1 MTGYSNNH
9 QKSDQP
15 CSTAKPEEPL
25 TTRLKNLFCT
35 VTTVVFCDEVSR
47 GHSSINGT
55 GLLN

>member
-9 QKSDQP
+9 KKSDQP

-47 GHSSINGT
+47 DTLRLMGRDS
-55 GLLN
+55 